1 MNDQD
6 EMFERATETPAF
18 LGCPQHMP
26 THIPGGF
33 DGVEPAPKKRS
44 DLEKMN
50 DLLLERLRR
59 IRRISDDA
67 IMDVRTDEEHNKAF
81 LAACTE
87 IRKLVDFYKPREKP
101 LDPTAQ
107 EVVNPSR
114 LEDIGMQMDK
124 TTVVDDD
131 GVVCKIRR
139 AGVLMIGIGR
149 PSQLWEVDATKHPT
163 YCRVMVFC
171 DHRPIF
177 DGKAFG
183 KNLHRAGLL
192 GLAVMIRFIQAQRK
206 HQRHNRRTAV
216 KKLIKEELA

>member
-1 MNDQD
+1 
-6 EMFERATETPAF
+6 MFEAATETPAF

-26 THIPGGF
+26 KTLPSGF
-33 DGVEPAPKKRS
+33 DGVEPAQKKRG

-50 DLLLERLRR
+50 DLLRNRLRK
-59 IRRISDDA
+59 IRDIADKA
-67 IMDVRTDEEHNKAF
+67 VMGIRTDEEHNIA
-81 LAACTE
+81 LLGACTE
-87 IRKLVDFYKPREKP
+87 IRQLVDFYKPSDKP
-101 LDPTAQ
+101 LDPSAK
-107 EVVNPSR
+107 EIVNPSR
-114 LEDIGMQMDK
+114 LDDIGMRMDR

-139 AGVLMIGIGR
+139 AGVLMMGIGR
-149 PSQLWEVDATKHPT
+149 PAQLWEIDATKHPT

-171 DHRPIF
+171 DHKPIF

-192 GLAVMIRFIQAQRK
+192 GLAVMIRFVQIQRK
-206 HQRHNRRTAV
+206 HQRNNRKAAV

>member
-1 MNDQD
+1 MQDQD
-6 EMFERATETPAF
+6 IISEEERHEAATETPAL

-26 THIPGGF
+26 THLPGGL
-33 DGVEPAPKKRS
+33 DGTEPGE
-44 DLEKMN
+44 D
-50 DLLLERLRR
+50 
-59 IRRISDDA
+59 
-67 IMDVRTDEEHNKAF
+67 
-81 LAACTE
+81 
-87 IRKLVDFYKPREKP
+87 
-101 LDPTAQ
+101 
-107 EVVNPSR
+107 VVNPSR
-114 LEDIGMQMDK
+114 LDDIGMQMDR

-149 PSQLWEVDATKHPT
+149 PAQLWEVDATKHPT

-171 DHRPIF
+171 DHKPIF

-192 GLAVMIRFIQAQRK
+192 GLAVMIRFIKIQRK
-206 HQRHNRRTAV
+206 HQRKNRKAAV